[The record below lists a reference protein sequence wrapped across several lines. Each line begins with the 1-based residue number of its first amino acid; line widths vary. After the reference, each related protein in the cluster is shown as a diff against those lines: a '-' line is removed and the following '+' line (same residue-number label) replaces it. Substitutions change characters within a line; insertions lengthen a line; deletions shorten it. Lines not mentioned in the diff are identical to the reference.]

1 MSDFNYTSDEVAS
14 RGESIYVNQIRD
26 KVSPDQKGKYLVL
39 DIVTGKFVINDD
51 DLAATKQLLASHPD
65 AVIYGLRI
73 GYPSAYRIGSGSSVA
88 TRCLPDGLQ
97 LTF

>member
-1 MSDFNYTSDEVAS
+1 MSNLKYTSDEVAS

-26 KVSPDQKGKYLVL
+26 KVSPDHKGKYLVL
-39 DIVTGKFVINDD
+39 DIVTGKFVINHD

-73 GYPSAYRIGSGSSVA
+73 GYPSAYRIGSGSSVYA
-88 TRCLPDGLQ
+88 RW
-97 LTF
+97 LT

>member
-14 RGESIYVNQIRD
+14 RGESMYINQIRD
-26 KVSPDQKGKYLVL
+26 KLNHEHKGKYLVI
-39 DIVTGKFVINDD
+39 DVETGAYVINHD

-73 GYPSAYRIGSGSSVA
+73 GYPSAYRIGSGSSVYA
-88 TRCLPDGLQ
+88 RWLTDGGYS
-97 LTF
+97 

>member
-26 KVSPDQKGKYLVL
+26 KVNPEHKGKYLVI
-39 DIVTGKFVINDD
+39 DIESGEYVINDD
-51 DLAATKQLLASHPD
+51 DLAATKKLLASHPD

-73 GYPSAYRIGSGSSVA
+73 GYPSAYRIGSGSSEN
-88 TRCLPDGLQ
+88 TR
-97 LTF
+97 